1 MSHTKIAL
9 YVCVPKIQIALN
21 FGFPDNQTDLLFDD
35 PNNPIAFPFYFL
47 DNQIT
52 FFSSCP

>member
-9 YVCVPKIQIALN
+9 YVCVPKIQIAFN